1 MGNPRR
7 LNNFNASESLPE
19 PAEMARLGGK
29 AQDDSLR
36 PFKFTKRLIAR
47 KIAGASCKPA

>member
-1 MGNPRR
+1 MGNQRR
-7 LNNFNASESLPE
+7 LNNLNASESLPV
-19 PAEMARLGGK
+19 PAEMARQGVK
-29 AQDDSLR
+29 VQDDPLR